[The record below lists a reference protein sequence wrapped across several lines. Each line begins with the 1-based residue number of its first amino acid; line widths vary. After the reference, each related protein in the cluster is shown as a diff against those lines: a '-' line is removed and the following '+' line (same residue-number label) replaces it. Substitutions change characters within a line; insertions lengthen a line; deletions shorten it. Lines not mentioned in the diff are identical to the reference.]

1 MGARFEGGFDF
12 NKLQKQFE
20 QAEKDFAPHAQKAVE
35 AAIKVYEEK
44 TKDEITARDL
54 VDTGTMLASVKSTG
68 VVVTSEGA
76 YAECYPTGTRTDENH
91 RKPERNET
99 IAFVIEAGK
108 GDKAGI
114 PFMETSAK
122 KAKEPAAAA
131 MAAEIEK
138 ALEALK

>member
-1 MGARFEGGFDF
+1 MGAKFEGGLDF

-20 QAEKDFAPHAQKAVE
+20 QAEKDFTPHAEKAIE

-44 TKDEITARDL
+44 TKDEITARDII
-54 VDTGTMLASVKSTG
+54 DTHALFLSVRCTG
-68 VVVTSEGA
+68 VVVTSDGA
-76 YAECYPTGTRTDENH
+76 YAECYPTGTRTDDH
-91 RKPERNET
+91 HKKPERNET

-114 PFMETSAK
+114 PFMDSSAK

-138 ALEALK
+138 ALEVLK